1 MLAYIAPIF
10 VFGLVVF
17 VHELGHFLAAKAFR
31 VYAPRFSI
39 GFGKALWK
47 RRFGETEYIIAALPI
62 GGYVR
67 MASKDD
73 EATAFIEGGNE
84 NPVSGADTNGAPLD
98 PDAMMPFGPRP
109 IPEDRW
115 FESKPLAAR
124 LIILLSG
131 VTMNIILALV
141 VMTGMFAHYGN
152 PYLSTKADSLI
163 AGRPGAL
170 AGLQRGDSIVAI
182 DGAAVDWEKLV
193 SKVSASPGVPL
204 TFEVVRGGLKK
215 SLTITPVSDT
225 VFNPSTGKI
234 DSVGRVGILPVQLSR
249 PVGFGEAVTSG
260 WSATWRMAG
269 SVIDALH
276 GLATRKVSASE
287 LGGPIMIA
295 QASVQAARGGAEQ
308 LLFLIAL
315 ISTNLAVFNLLPI
328 PVLDG
333 GQIVISLLEGIK
345 GKAFSL
351 KTREYILRAGVFA
364 VLLLFAL
371 VTYNDLRRLLVSV
384 VERLG

>member
-47 RRFGETEYIIAALPI
+47 RRFGETEYVVAALPI

-67 MASKDD
+67 MASRDD
-73 EATAFIEGGNE
+73 EATAFIEGGSE
-84 NPVSGADTNGAPLD
+84 TAVADVPANGAPLD
-98 PDAMMPFGPRP
+98 PEAMMPFGPKP

-124 LIILLSG
+124 LVILLSG

-182 DGAAVDWEKLV
+182 NGAPVDWEKLV
-193 SKVSASPGVPL
+193 AKVSASPGVPL
-204 TFEVVRGGLKK
+204 TFEVVRGGLRRN
-215 SLTITPVSDT
+215 LVITPVSDT
-225 VFNPSTGKI
+225 VSNPLTGKI
-234 DSVGRVGILPVQLSR
+234 DSVGRVGILPVQLSS
-249 PVGFGEAVTSG
+249 PVGFGEAITSG

-384 VERLG
+384 VQRLG

>member
-1 MLAYIAPIF
+1 
-10 VFGLVVF
+10 
-17 VHELGHFLAAKAFR
+17 
-31 VYAPRFSI
+31 
-39 GFGKALWK
+39 
-47 RRFGETEYIIAALPI
+47 
-62 GGYVR
+62 
-67 MASKDD
+67 
-73 EATAFIEGGNE
+73 
-84 NPVSGADTNGAPLD
+84 
-98 PDAMMPFGPRP
+98 
-109 IPEDRW
+109 
-115 FESKPLAAR
+115 
-124 LIILLSG
+124 
-131 VTMNIILALV
+131 
-141 VMTGMFAHYGN
+141 MFAHYGN